1 MKHRIVVYKPLPDDV
16 LAALR
21 ARADVVLA
29 EGADALARALP
40 TPTARSARACG
51 SRPSCL
57 IAHRGCARGRR
68 SRSASTTSTSPI

>member
-40 TPTARSARACG
+40 DAD
-51 SRPSCL
+51 
-57 IAHRGCARGRR
+57 
-68 SRSASTTSTSPI
+68 